1 MNFSRRQPSHIPH
14 CGLPYLRW
22 RSPSPSDFAI
32 AKKDKRDHHQLT
44 DEQKRALHALNRLAF
59 GPRPG
64 DVERVAAMGV
74 DKWIDQQL
82 HPDKIDDHALDARL
96 AAVPYA
102 SHEHA

>member
-1 MNFSRRQPSHIPH
+1 MGFLRKQAVHLIAVSTL
-14 CGLPYLRW
+14 GLAL
-22 RSPSPSDFAI
+22 SVQFAI
-32 AKKDKRDHHQLT
+32 AKKEKRNPATIQM

-64 DVERVAAMGV
+64 DLERVTAMGV

-96 AAVPYA
+96 APFRTLRM
-102 SHEHA
+102 